1 MSLEQSSSTAPPS
14 YLTLPSRVTPPD
26 RLIPIRPEVSRV
38 NSNNSEDEISS
49 GFSWKRG
56 NPKDLVETYKNKE

>member
-14 YLTLPSRVTPPD
+14 YFTLPGRVTPLV
-26 RLIPIRPEVSRV
+26 RLIPTPPELSRID
-38 NSNNSEDEISS
+38 SNDSQPEISS

-56 NPKDLVETYKNKE
+56 NPQRPDETDKNKG